1 MENLEKYIN
10 ENLEQISSCEL
21 PQGHKERFMAKLVAQ
36 EGVQEAAQKAAQEA
50 AVQESAAH
58 GATPHHWKIA
68 FWNRRRILSAVSAAA
83 VVAIGLITTVN
94 PAVQDKIWSYKIHRS
109 AQQIYIE
116 ETEILQMLGEDEQYM
131 INNLKTITEEAVPLA
146 DILPQE
152 LSPKQRAEILIQYYK
167 AKTAS
172 LKKFKTLYAMEVDT
186 ETDY

>member
-10 ENLEQISSCEL
+10 ENLEQISSCEM
-21 PQGHKERFMAKLVAQ
+21 PQGHKDRFMAKLAAQ
-36 EGVQEAAQKAAQEA
+36 EAVQEAAQEA

-58 GATPHHWKIA
+58 GATPHHRKITI
-68 FWNRRRILSAVSAAA
+68 WNRRRILSAVSAAA

-146 DILPQE
+146 DQLPQE

-172 LKKFKTLYAMEVDT
+172 LKKFKTLYAMGTET

>member
-1 MENLEKYIN
+1 MDNLEKYIN
-10 ENLEQISSCEL
+10 DNLEQLDSYEM
-21 PQGHKERFMAKLVAQ
+21 PQGHKERFMARL
-36 EGVQEAAQKAAQEA
+36 AAQEKPA
-50 AVQESAAH
+50 QEDPDQEPA
-58 GATPHHWKIA
+58 PQRRKIT
-68 FWNRRRILSAVSAAA
+68 FWNRRRFLSAVSAAA
-83 VVAIGLITTVN
+83 IVAIGLITILN
-94 PAVQDKIWSYKIHRS
+94 PAVQEKIYSYQVHRS

-146 DILPQE
+146 DQLPQE
-152 LSPKQRAEILIQYYK
+152 LSPKEKAEILIQYYK

>member
-10 ENLEQISSCEL
+10 ENLEQISSCEM
-21 PQGHKERFMAKLVAQ
+21 PQGHKERFMAKL
-36 EGVQEAAQKAAQEA
+36 AAQEP
-50 AVQESAAH
+50 VQDASAQ
-58 GATPHHWKIA
+58 GSATHEAPPHHRKIT
-68 FWNRRRILSAVSAAA
+68 FWNRRRILSAASAAA
-83 VVAIGLITTVN
+83 VVAIGFITILN
-94 PAVQDKIWSYKIHRS
+94 PAVQEKIYSYQVHRS

-146 DILPQE
+146 DILPAE
-152 LSPKQRAEILIQYYK
+152 LTPKQRAEILTQYYK

-172 LKKFKTLYAMEVDT
+172 LKKFKKLYAMGGET

>member
-10 ENLEQISSCEL
+10 ENLEQISSCEI
-21 PQGHKERFMAKLVAQ
+21 PQGHKERFMAKLAAQ
-36 EGVQEAAQKAAQEA
+36 EGVQETVQEA

-58 GATPHHWKIA
+58 GATPHNRKITI
-68 FWNRRRILSAVSAAA
+68 WNRRRILSAVSAAA
-83 VVAIGLITTVN
+83 VVAIGLITAVN
-94 PAVQDKIWSYKIHRS
+94 PAVQEKIWSYKIHRS

-172 LKKFKTLYAMEVDT
+172 LKKFKTLYAMEVET